1 MGKTATPFKDI
12 GKACTDLL
20 SKDYK
25 VGKNTV
31 EIKSKAANGVT
42 FTPLAT
48 KSGDSISGSLAMKY
62 GFPGGIT
69 TEATMNSSGVLSATT
84 EVAGLAKGLTVSLDC
99 ETTTKGNALFS
110 SGKAT
115 VDYKQD
121 VFTAK
126 AVYDYYKGA
135 ASAAASAAYAALT
148 VGASADYNVSKSA
161 LTKYAAAGQYAASDF
176 TIAAKLSE
184 ALGKPDGKVFEGS
197 YFHTVSKAMQVGTEI
212 KKPASSEVS
221 LGFGCAYQLD
231 KSTAVKGKVDTD
243 GILSGSYKQKLS
255 SISTLTLAAAVDT
268 VNLTESSKHKFG
280 LALNITP

>member
-12 GKACTDLL
+12 GKSCADLL

-31 EIKSKAANGVT
+31 EIKAKTANGVT
-42 FTPLAT
+42 FTPNAT
-48 KSGDSISGSLAMKY
+48 KSGDSILGSLAMKY
-62 GFPGGIT
+62 NFPGGLM
-69 TEATMNSSGVLSATT
+69 TEATMDSAGVLAATA
-84 EVAGLAKGLTVSLDC
+84 EMSGLAKGLMVSLDC
-99 ETTTKGNALFS
+99 KTATTGTALFS

-121 VFTAK
+121 MFTCK
-126 AVYDYYKGA
+126 ATYDYYAGA

-148 VGASADYNVSKSA
+148 VGGSADYNVSKSA
-161 LTKYAAAGQYAASDF
+161 LKNYAFAGQYAASDF
-176 TIAAKLSE
+176 TIATKLSE
-184 ALGKPDGKVFEGS
+184 SIGKQDGKLFEGS
-197 YFHTVSKAMQVGTEI
+197 YYHTVSKAMQVGTEM
-212 KKPASSEVS
+212 KKTQASEVS

-231 KSTAVKGKVDTD
+231 KETTVKGKVDTD

-255 SISTLTLAAAVDT
+255 SISTLTLAAVVDT
-268 VNLTESSKHKFG
+268 VNLTKSSKHKFG